1 MVSSSTKR
9 ILLQSNLNTA
19 PSLWSVHRVLTLALS
34 SLWASRRGSTLG
46 WDQNAWVFRLG
57 QKGVRK
63 VHEGLTQQVPIL
75 HLDSAFKG
83 GSARISFPL
92 LAKQVFQD
100 WPGYL
105 KVDYPHTTIKLHK
118 KIIYCFS
125 RGKYFPSANWKLPE
139 CYCQLPSSCFFK
151 NKPLKNK

>member
-19 PSLWSVHRVLTLALS
+19 PNLWSVHTVLTLTLS
-34 SLWASRRGSTLG
+34 SLWASQRGSRLA

-57 QKGVRK
+57 RKGVRK

-92 LAKQVFQD
+92 PVKQVFQD

-118 KIIYCFS
+118 KDNLLFLQGEILSIC
-125 RGKYFPSANWKLPE
+125 KLE
-139 CYCQLPSSCFFK
+139 TTRMLLPVTIF
-151 NKPLKNK
+151 LLL